1 MSMIHSRTQTY
12 LGLDQEDN
20 HGMTMT
26 GRAIRDAW
34 LFGILPE
41 GDGFVGKTAGD
52 MQNLF
57 EAVHKAWAPDGQ
69 LPSRLPSELAK
80 RHARIHGEAIQRAK
94 AAGWSAELGDDD

>member
-1 MSMIHSRTQTY
+1 MNTILSRTRTY
-12 LGLDQEDN
+12 AGLEQEEH

-41 GDGFVGKTAGD
+41 GDGFAGKTAGD

-57 EAVHKAWAPDGQ
+57 EQVHQAWEPFGH
-69 LPSRLPSELAK
+69 LPSRLPPDLVQ
-80 RHARIHGEAIQRAK
+80 RHERIHEQAIQRAR
-94 AAGWSAELGDDD
+94 ANGWSAELGEDD